1 MKIILVGASG
11 TIGQAIDRELRE
23 RHDIVRVGR
32 NSGELQVDITDP
44 ASIRRLFEQ
53 TGPFDALISAA
64 GNAHFGALEELT
76 AKEFAVGLDDKLMG
90 QVNLVL
96 IGREFANDGASFT
109 LTSGVLSEDP
119 IRYGAAVSTVNAA
132 LDGFV
137 RAAAIELPRGLRIN
151 GVSPTILEESL
162 PAYGPYFRGFK
173 AVPAATV
180 ALAYAKSAEGR
191 QTGQVYRVLL
201 SLIHI

>member
-64 GNAHFGALEELT
+64 GNAHFGALEELS

-90 QVNLVL
+90 QINLVL
-96 IGREFANDGASFT
+96 IGLEFANDGASFT

-191 QTGQVYRVLL
+191 QTGQVYRVL
-201 SLIHI
+201 

>member
-32 NSGELQVDITDP
+32 NSGELQVNIADP

-64 GNAHFGALEELT
+64 GNAHFGALEELS
-76 AKEFAVGLDDKLMG
+76 AREFAVGLDDKLMG
-90 QVNLVL
+90 QINLVL

-191 QTGQVYRVLL
+191 QTGQVYRVL
-201 SLIHI
+201 

>member
-32 NSGELQVDITDP
+32 NSGELQVNIADP

-64 GNAHFGALEELT
+64 GNAHFGALEELS

-90 QVNLVL
+90 QINLVL
-96 IGREFANDGASFT
+96 IGSEFANDGASFT

-119 IRYGAAVSTVNAA
+119 IHYGAAVSTVNAA

-191 QTGQVYRVLL
+191 QTGQVYRVL
-201 SLIHI
+201 

>member
-32 NSGELQVDITDP
+32 HSGELQVNITDP

-191 QTGQVYRVLL
+191 QTGQVYRVL
-201 SLIHI
+201 

>member
-64 GNAHFGALEELT
+64 GNAHFGALEELS

-90 QVNLVL
+90 QVILVL

-191 QTGQVYRVLL
+191 QTGQVYRVL
-201 SLIHI
+201 

>member
-32 NSGELQVDITDP
+32 NSGELQVNIADP

-151 GVSPTILEESL
+151 SVSPTVLEESL
-162 PAYGPYFRGFK
+162 PSYGPYFRGFK

-191 QTGQVYRVLL
+191 QTGQVYRVL
-201 SLIHI
+201 

>member
-64 GNAHFGALEELT
+64 GNAHFGALEELS
-76 AKEFAVGLDDKLMG
+76 AREFAVGLDDKLMG
-90 QVNLVL
+90 QINLVL

-119 IRYGAAVSTVNAA
+119 IRYGAAVGTVNAA

-191 QTGQVYRVLL
+191 QTGQVYRVL
-201 SLIHI
+201 